1 MNIKRYMIKDTSEN
15 NILSQLDPSE
25 RGDFDSKEKAA
36 AKMEKLKERLAELQ
50 DILFAQKKH
59 SLLVILQGM
68 DSSGKDGTVKHIF
81 SGINPQGFIVT
92 SFKKPSLEEEA
103 HDFLWRVHMK
113 TPPKG
118 YIAAFN
124 RSHYED
130 VLVPRVHGS
139 LKKKDMKRRFR
150 YIRQFEDMLVE
161 EGTTVIKLFLHI
173 SKEKQLEKIQ
183 ERLHDPT
190 KHWKFDASDLQEREY
205 WDDYQ
210 KAYEDVFRETG
221 TEQAPWYWIPANHR
235 WYRNYLALSIVVQTL
250 ESLDLS
256 YPKLDTPTPEISELI
271 SPRH

>member
-1 MNIKRYMIKDTSEN
+1 MNIKGYMIKDTDE
-15 NILSQLDPSE
+15 IQLKKLNPE
-25 RGDFDSKEKAA
+25 ETGEFISKKEVE
-36 AKMEKLKERLAELQ
+36 AKTEMLKDRLAELQ

-68 DSSGKDGTVKHIF
+68 DSSGKDGTIKHIF

-103 HDFLWRVHMK
+103 HDFLWRVHQK

-130 VLVPRVHGS
+130 VLVPKVHGQ
-139 LKKKDMKRRFR
+139 LKKENMKRRFR
-150 YIRQFEDMLVE
+150 YIRQFEEMLVE
-161 EGTTVIKLFLHI
+161 EGTTIIKLFLHI
-173 SKEKQLEKIQ
+173 TKEKQLKKIND
-183 ERLHDPT
+183 RLEDPK

-205 WDDYQ
+205 WDNYQ
-210 KAYEDVFRETG
+210 EAYEDVFKETS
-221 TEQAPWYWIPANHR
+221 TNKAPWYWIPANHQ
-235 WYRNYLALSIVVQTL
+235 WYRNYLALAIIVKAL

-256 YPKLDTPTPEISELI
+256 YPKLDTPTPDISELI

>member
-1 MNIKRYMIKDTSEN
+1 MNINRYMIKDTTEK
-15 NILSQLDPSE
+15 LHRLDPDDT
-25 RGDFDSKEKAA
+25 GDLKHKEEALRKT
-36 AKMEKLKERLAELQ
+36 EKLKERLAELQ

-59 SLLVILQGM
+59 SLLVVLQGM

-103 HDFLWRVHMK
+103 HDFLWRIHMK

-130 VLVPRVHGS
+130 VLVPRVHGA
-139 LKKKDMKRRFR
+139 LGQEELKRRFR
-150 YIRQFEDMLVE
+150 YIRQFEEMLAE
-161 EGTTVIKLFLHI
+161 EGTTIIKLFLHI

-183 ERLHDPT
+183 ERLHDPA
-190 KHWKFDASDLQEREY
+190 KHWKFDASDLQERKY

-210 KAYEDVFRETG
+210 AAYEDVFKETHQ
-221 TEQAPWYWIPANHR
+221 EKAPWYWIPANHR
-235 WYRNYLALSIVVQTL
+235 WYRNYLALSIVVRTL
-250 ESLDLS
+250 ETLDLS
-256 YPKLDTPTPEISELI
+256 YPKLDDPTPDISELI

>member
-1 MNIKRYMIKDTSEN
+1 MNIKRYMIKDTSETR
-15 NILSQLDPSE
+15 LKDLDPNE
-25 RGDFDSKEKAA
+25 RGEFKSKEEAE
-36 AKMEKLKERLAELQ
+36 AKMEKLKKRLAELQ

-139 LKKKDMKRRFR
+139 LKKRMPSGVSATSASLRKCWRKRGQR
-150 YIRQFEDMLVE
+150 
-161 EGTTVIKLFLHI
+161 
-173 SKEKQLEKIQ
+173 
-183 ERLHDPT
+183 
-190 KHWKFDASDLQEREY
+190 
-205 WDDYQ
+205 
-210 KAYEDVFRETG
+210 
-221 TEQAPWYWIPANHR
+221 
-235 WYRNYLALSIVVQTL
+235 
-250 ESLDLS
+250 
-256 YPKLDTPTPEISELI
+256 
-271 SPRH
+271 

>member
-1 MNIKRYMIKDTSEN
+1 MNIKRYMIKDTSGTR
-15 NILSQLDPSE
+15 LKDLDPDE
-25 RGDFDSKEKAA
+25 RGEFKSKEEAE
-36 AKMEKLKERLAELQ
+36 AKMEKLKKRLAELQ

-81 SGINPQGFIVT
+81 SGINPQGFTVT

-139 LKKKDMKRRFR
+139 LKKEDAKRRFR
-150 YIRQFEDMLVE
+150 YIRQFEEMLAE

-183 ERLHDPT
+183 ERLDDPA
-190 KHWKFDASDLQEREY
+190 KHWKFDASDLQEREF

-210 KAYEDVFRETG
+210 QAYEDVFE
-221 TEQAPWYWIPANHR
+221 ESSIEKAPWYWIPANHR
-235 WYRNYLALSIVVQTL
+235 WYRNYLALAIVVKTL
-250 ESLDLS
+250 EGLDLS
-256 YPKLDTPTPEISELI
+256 YPKLNTPTPDISELI

>member
-1 MNIKRYMIKDTSEN
+1 MDIKRYMIKDTNEIQLN
-15 NILSQLDPSE
+15 KLDPDDT
-25 RGDFDSKEKAA
+25 GNFKSKKEAE
-36 AKMEKLKERLAELQ
+36 AKTEQLKERLAELQ

-103 HDFLWRVHMK
+103 HDFLWRVHQK

-118 YIAAFN
+118 YISAFN

-130 VLVPRVHGS
+130 VLVPRVHGG
-139 LKKKDMKRRFR
+139 LKKDDMKRRFR
-150 YIRQFEDMLVE
+150 YIRQFEEMLVE
-161 EGTTVIKLFLHI
+161 EGTTIIKLFLHI
-173 SKEKQLEKIQ
+173 SKEKQLKKIK
-183 ERLHDPT
+183 ERLEDPK
-190 KHWKFDASDLQEREY
+190 KHWKFDASDLQEREF

-210 KAYEDVFRETG
+210 EAYVDVFKESSIDK
-221 TEQAPWYWIPANHR
+221 APWYWIPANHQ
-235 WYRNYLALSIVVQTL
+235 WYRNYLALSIVVKTL

-256 YPKLDTPTPEISELI
+256 YPKLNTPTPDISELI

>member
-1 MNIKRYMIKDTSEN
+1 MNIKRYMIKDTNESV
-15 NILSQLDPSE
+15 LKKLDPDES
-25 RGDFDSKEKAA
+25 GDFKSKEEAE
-36 AKMEKLKERLAELQ
+36 AKTAKLKERLAELQ

-81 SGINPQGFIVT
+81 SGINPQGFMVT

-130 VLVPRVHGS
+130 VLVPRVHGT
-139 LKKKDMKRRFR
+139 LKKEERKRRFR
-150 YIRQFEDMLVE
+150 YIREFEAMLAE
-161 EGTTVIKLFLHI
+161 EGTTIIKLFLHI
-173 SKEKQLEKIQ
+173 SKDKQLEKIQ
-183 ERLHDPT
+183 ERLQDPA
-190 KHWKFDASDLQEREY
+190 KHWKFDASDLQERQY

-210 KAYEDVFRETG
+210 AAYDDVFKETS
-221 TEQAPWYWIPANHR
+221 TDTAPWYWIPANHR
-235 WYRNYLALSIVVQTL
+235 WYRNYLALAIVVKTL
-250 ESLDLS
+250 EGLDLS
-256 YPKLDTPTPEISELI
+256 YPKLDTPTPDISQLI

>member
-1 MNIKRYMIKDTSEN
+1 MNIKRYMIKDTSEK
-15 NILSQLDPSE
+15 ILSKLDPDES
-25 RGDFDSKEKAA
+25 GGLKSKEEAE
-36 AKMEKLKERLAELQ
+36 AKMGKLKKRLAELQ

-139 LKKKDMKRRFR
+139 LKKADMKRRFR
-150 YIRQFEDMLVE
+150 YIRQFEEMLVE
-161 EGTTVIKLFLHI
+161 EGTTIVKLFLHI
-173 SKEKQLEKIQ
+173 SKEKQLKKIQ
-183 ERLHDPT
+183 ERLQDPT
-190 KHWKFDASDLQEREY
+190 KHWKFDASDLQERQY

-221 TEQAPWYWIPANHR
+221 VEAAPWYWIPANHR
-235 WYRNYLALSIVVQTL
+235 WYRNYLALAIVVQTL

>member
-1 MNIKRYMIKDTSEN
+1 MNIKRYMIKDTSETV
-15 NILSQLDPSE
+15 LKKLDPDDS
-25 RGDFDSKEKAA
+25 GDFESKEEAE
-36 AKMEKLKERLAELQ
+36 AKMVKLKERLAELQ

-81 SGINPQGFIVT
+81 SGINPQGFMVT

-139 LKKKDMKRRFR
+139 LEKEELKRRFR
-150 YIRQFEDMLVE
+150 YIREFEEMLAE
-161 EGTTVIKLFLHI
+161 EGTTIVKLFLHI
-173 SKEKQLEKIQ
+173 SKKKQLEKIQ
-183 ERLHDPT
+183 ERLQDPT

-210 KAYEDVFRETG
+210 AAYEDVFQETSI
-221 TEQAPWYWIPANHR
+221 ENAPWYWIPANHR
-235 WYRNYLALSIVVQTL
+235 WYRNYLALAIVVKTL
-250 ESLDLS
+250 EGLDLS
-256 YPKLDTPTPEISELI
+256 YPKLDTPTPDISKLI
-271 SPRH
+271 SPRY

>member
-1 MNIKRYMIKDTSEN
+1 MNIKRYMIKDTNESV
-15 NILSQLDPSE
+15 LKKLDPDES
-25 RGDFDSKEKAA
+25 GDFKSKEEAE
-36 AKMEKLKERLAELQ
+36 AKMAKLKERLAELQ

-81 SGINPQGFIVT
+81 SGINPQGFMVT

-103 HDFLWRVHMK
+103 HDFLLRVHMK

-130 VLVPRVHGS
+130 VLVPRVHGN
-139 LKKKDMKRRFR
+139 LKKEERKRRFR
-150 YIRQFEDMLVE
+150 YIREFEAMLAE
-161 EGTTVIKLFLHI
+161 EGTTIIKLFLHI
-173 SKEKQLEKIQ
+173 SKDKQLEKIQ
-183 ERLHDPT
+183 ERLQDPA
-190 KHWKFDASDLQEREY
+190 KHWKFDASDLQERQY

-210 KAYEDVFRETG
+210 AAYDDVFKETSID
-221 TEQAPWYWIPANHR
+221 TAPWYWIPANHR
-235 WYRNYLALSIVVQTL
+235 WYRNYLALAIVVKTL
-250 ESLDLS
+250 EGLDLS
-256 YPKLDTPTPEISELI
+256 YPKLDTPTPDISKLI